1 MTRTIGIVTG
11 TRAEYGLLKALI
23 GAVHEADDLELQLV
37 VTGMHL
43 APEFGATVCEIER
56 DGFPIAERVEMLL
69 SSDSAIGVAKSTG
82 LGLIGFAETFGRLR
96 PDIVVLLG
104 DRFEMLA
111 AASAAL
117 FLGIPLA
124 HIHGGEVTEGAFD
137 EAIRH
142 SITKMSQLHFVA
154 EERYRRR
161 VIQLGETPDRVFTVG
176 ALGADAI
183 RNLDLLDRAAL
194 EATLNIA
201 LPPRI
206 VLVTYHP
213 PTLDGPDAVR
223 QMHALL
229 EALDA
234 LGDDFGIVFTM
245 PNADTRGREL
255 GRMVREFANRHP
267 RAWAYDSLGQLRYLS
282 LMALADAVVGN
293 SSSGIIE
300 APVLGVPTLNIGDRQ
315 AGRLRHETV
324 VDCGTE
330 SEAIEAGLAKVLTPD
345 FRRRPVQAGNGEDS
359 TGAIMRQL
367 RAVPLDGILKKR
379 FHDLEF

>member
-1 MTRTIGIVTG
+1 VTRTIGIVTG